1 MIVQLH
7 RWIVSQHYLTRSPA
21 HQRIGSGGT
30 GEEAELPQKTDE
42 TLPGHS
48 ARRIDSTTVSHWI
61 VLCCVMQ
68 KCLNVLKFFQ
78 KYKSPNINSFKF
90 KLQSV

>member
-1 MIVQLH
+1 MKALVGAFNKEKALVGAFSVIVQLH

-30 GEEAELPQKTDE
+30 GEEAELPQKTEE

-48 ARRIDSTTVSHWI
+48 ARRIDSTPVSHWI

-68 KCLNVLKFFQ
+68 KCK
-78 KYKSPNINSFKF
+78 KY
-90 KLQSV
+90 